1 MTLAVDHV
9 TVRSDARAYALGL
22 VNNDSNDSICSAEKK
37 ISRLAHRDAMRP
49 KISQPRISA
58 ERQSDRSD
66 YNRDDRLRE
75 IADCL
80 YPKAEEKRE
89 KSMSVRK

>member
-1 MTLAVDHV
+1 MTLAVDHI

-22 VNNDSNDSICSAEKK
+22 VNNDSNDGIRSAEKK

-58 ERQSDRSD
+58 ERQSPIDRI
-66 YNRDDRLRE
+66 YHRGM
-75 IADCL
+75 IACEKSPIACI
-80 YPKAEEKRE
+80 PKQRRKEKRA
-89 KSMSVRK
+89 